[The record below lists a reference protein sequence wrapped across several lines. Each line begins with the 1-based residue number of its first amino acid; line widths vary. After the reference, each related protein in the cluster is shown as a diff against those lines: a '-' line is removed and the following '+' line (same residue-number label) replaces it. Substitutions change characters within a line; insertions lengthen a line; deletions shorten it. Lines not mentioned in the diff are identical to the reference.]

1 MYVPRLLYLSSVNE
15 HLGCFCVL
23 AVVNSASVNT
33 EVYVLFQ
40 ISGFLFFFF
49 RYIPRVEFLGHMVVL
64 FLVFEKYTIFNLNKK
79 TLIVCILMD
88 LRLVESRDDIKED
101 HRSWYTSVTQHLT
114 YP

>member
-1 MYVPRLLYLSSVNE
+1 MYVCLLYLSSVKE

-49 RYIPRVEFLGHMVVL
+49 F
-64 FLVFEKYTIFNLNKK
+64 
-79 TLIVCILMD
+79 
-88 LRLVESRDDIKED
+88 SDI
-101 HRSWYTSVTQHLT
+101 
-114 YP
+114 YPE

>member
-1 MYVPRLLYLSSVNE
+1 MYVCLLYLSSVKE

-49 RYIPRVEFLGHMVVL
+49 FQI
-64 FLVFEKYTIFNLNKK
+64 YTQSGISGSYGSSIF
-79 TLIVCILMD
+79 
-88 LRLVESRDDIKED
+88 SF
-101 HRSWYTSVTQHLT
+101 
-114 YP
+114 